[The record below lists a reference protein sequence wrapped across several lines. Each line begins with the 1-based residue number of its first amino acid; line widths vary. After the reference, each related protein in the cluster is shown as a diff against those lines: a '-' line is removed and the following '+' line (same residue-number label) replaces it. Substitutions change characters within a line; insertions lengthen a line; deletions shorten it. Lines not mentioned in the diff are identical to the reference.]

1 MMFKK
6 ITILKRLL
14 VLSGV
19 IGVGI
24 VLIVVLSSGI
34 LESQQK
40 LSHIENT
47 LNSVSVSILQ
57 ERRNEKDFLARRKSK
72 YVDKFTK
79 EMIHLNKSVNHLE
92 ELFVKNNIPQNDL
105 KDLKENL
112 KKYDLKFSAIVNQ
125 IKLIGFTPKVGD
137 RGALRDAVH
146 KAEKSVRALQNYKI
160 LSEILMLRRNEKDF
174 LIRLN
179 EKYLLKHQ
187 KNMKIIKKSL
197 NNLAV
202 DSQKSEILKSIN
214 IYEKTFLALADNY
227 KILGL
232 NEKEGMQGALR
243 DAVHKT
249 QKSLNNMLSTA
260 RKQLQDELEHEITV
274 YYTILIFLVLLLIV
288 LVSVTIRSISR
299 PLERL
304 SYEINSNK
312 NDLTIEYKYDMEDEL
327 NVMVRAINTFAQK
340 LNTTIHRSKM
350 TSLENVAVSTE
361 LSSSSLSIG
370 ENIKESARIVAETT
384 LGAQKIQ
391 ELMQNTLSENTM
403 AFDEMSIT
411 SEMISDVA
419 EEFNS
424 LISSIKTSAEV
435 ENELVIKLNELSTDA
450 EQVKDILTIIG
461 DIADQTNLLALN
473 AAIEAARAGE
483 HGRGFAVVADE
494 VRKLAERTQ
503 KSLSEIQAS
512 VNVIVQN
519 IMAASEQISKNSVE
533 FDKLVESSSIVDEKV
548 IASNENMNMALS
560 RVTQAADLT
569 KTTSTEV
576 TQIMHQ
582 IQDINTISKDNARS
596 VQEIATTAEH
606 LSKITEGLNTQL
618 EFFETK

>member
-1 MMFKK
+1 MFKK

-19 IGVGI
+19 MGIGI
-24 VLIVVLSSGI
+24 VLIVILSSGI
-34 LESQQK
+34 LESQKK

-47 LNSVSVSILQ
+47 LNSISISILQ
-57 ERRNEKDFLARRKSK
+57 ERRNEKDFLARRKVK

-79 EMIHLNKSVNHLE
+79 EMANLNTNVSHLE
-92 ELFVKNNIPQNDL
+92 ELFIKNSIPQNDL
-105 KDLKENL
+105 KNLKENL
-112 KKYDLKFSAIVNQ
+112 KKYDVKFKAIVNQ
-125 IKLIGFTPKVGD
+125 TRLIGFSPKLGD

-146 KAEKSVRALQNYKI
+146 KAEKSVRELKDYKI
-160 LSEILMLRRNEKDF
+160 LSEVLMLRRNEKDF

-202 DSQKSEILKSIN
+202 DSHKDEILKSIN
-214 IYEKTFLALADNY
+214 VYEKTFLALADNY

-232 NEKEGMQGALR
+232 NEKSGMQGALR

-249 QKSLNNMLSTA
+249 QKSLNNMLTTA
-260 RKQLQDELEHEITV
+260 RKQLQNELEHEITV
-274 YYTILIFLVLLLIV
+274 YYSILTFLILLIV
-288 LVSVTIRSISR
+288 FLVYVTVRSISR

-304 SYEINSNK
+304 SNEINNNK
-312 NDLTIEYKYDMEDEL
+312 NDLTIQYQYDMEDEL
-327 NVMVRAINTFAQK
+327 NIMVRAINAFASK
-340 LNTTIHRSKM
+340 LNDTIHRSKM
-350 TSLENVAVSTE
+350 TSLENVAVSTQ

-370 ENIKESARIVAETT
+370 ENIKESARIVEETT
-384 LGAQKIQ
+384 HGAQKIQ

-419 EEFNS
+419 EEFNT

-435 ENELVIKLNELSTDA
+435 ENELAIKLNELSNDA

-582 IQDINTISKDNARS
+582 IQDINTISKNNAKS
-596 VQEIATTAEH
+596 VQDIATTAEH